1 MTSLYKIAE
10 KCILIVPK
18 IPIQALLSSVVDVYA
33 SMAKKE
39 WYENKADGVSEV
51 DGTFIYTF
59 GKSSPLVPEVDTD
72 TDLYYITIPSS
83 YLRLPHEMGIN
94 SVSFMKEQN
103 YPFVRITST
112 GLWNNLKANVF
123 KQTYMVEGN
132 RLYFPKMTSVNK
144 GNILLKMAI
153 ALDTADVDQQL
164 NIPPNM
170 VDEIVNIV
178 VAKYQPKEPKT
189 PENLM

>member
-18 IPIQALLSSVVDVYA
+18 VPIQALLSSVVDVYA

-59 GKSSPLVPEVDTD
+59 GKSSPLVPEVDVD
-72 TDLYYITIPSS
+72 TDLYYITIPSA

-94 SVSFMKEQN
+94 NVSFMKEQN

>member
-10 KCILIVPK
+10 KCLLIVPK
-18 IPIQALLSSVVDVYA
+18 VPVQALLSSVIDVYA
-33 SMAKKE
+33 SLAKKE

-51 DGTFIYTF
+51 DGNFLYTF
-59 GKSSPLVPEVDTD
+59 GKSSPLVPEVDSD
-72 TDLYYITIPSS
+72 TELYYITIPSA

-94 SVSFMKEQN
+94 TVSFMKEQN
-103 YPFVRITST
+103 YPFVRVASM

>member
-18 IPIQALLSSVVDVYA
+18 VPIQALLSSVVDVYA

-112 GLWNNLKANVF
+112 GLWNNLKSNVF

>member
-18 IPIQALLSSVVDVYA
+18 VPIQALLSSVVDVYA

-94 SVSFMKEQN
+94 NVSFMKEQN

>member
-1 MTSLYKIAE
+1 MASLYKIAE

-18 IPIQALLSSVVDVYA
+18 VPIQALLSSVVDVYA
-33 SMAKKE
+33 SMSKKE

-103 YPFVRITST
+103 
-112 GLWNNLKANVF
+112 
-123 KQTYMVEGN
+123 
-132 RLYFPKMTSVNK
+132 
-144 GNILLKMAI
+144 
-153 ALDTADVDQQL
+153 
-164 NIPPNM
+164 
-170 VDEIVNIV
+170 
-178 VAKYQPKEPKT
+178 
-189 PENLM
+189 

>member
-1 MTSLYKIAE
+1 MTTLYKIAE
-10 KCILIVPK
+10 KCLLIVPK
-18 IPIQALLSSVVDVYA
+18 VPIQALLSSVVDVYA
-33 SMAKKE
+33 SAAKRE
-39 WYENKADGVSEV
+39 WYENKNDGIAEV
-51 DGTFIYTF
+51 DGTFLYTF
-59 GKSSPLVPEVDTD
+59 GKSTPLVPDIDLSTD
-72 TDLYYITIPSS
+72 QYYIVIPSA

-132 RLYFPKMTSVNK
+132 KIYFPKMTSVNK

-170 VDEIVNIV
+170 VDEIVNVV

>member
-18 IPIQALLSSVVDVYA
+18 VPIQALLSSVVDVYA
-33 SMAKKE
+33 SMSKKE

-59 GKSSPLVPEVDTD
+59 GKSSPLVQEVDTD
-72 TDLYYITIPSS
+72 KDLYYITIPSS

-112 GLWNNLKANVF
+112 GLWNNLKSNVF

>member
-10 KCILIVPK
+10 KCLLIVPK
-18 IPIQALLSSVVDVYA
+18 VPVQALLSSVVDVYA
-33 SMAKKE
+33 SLAKKE

-51 DGTFIYTF
+51 DGNFLYTF
-59 GKSSPLVPEVDTD
+59 GKSSPLVPEVDSD
-72 TDLYYITIPSS
+72 TELYYITIPSA

-94 SVSFMKEQN
+94 TVSFMKEQN
-103 YPFVRITST
+103 YPFVRVASM

-178 VAKYQPKEPKT
+178 VSKYQPKEPKT

>member
-18 IPIQALLSSVVDVYA
+18 VPIQALLSSVVDVYA

-103 YPFVRITST
+103 YPFVRVTST

>member
-18 IPIQALLSSVVDVYA
+18 VPIQALLSSVVDVYA

-94 SVSFMKEQN
+94 NVSFMKEQN
-103 YPFVRITST
+103 FPFVRITST
-112 GLWNNLKANVF
+112 GLWNNLKSNVF

-178 VAKYQPKEPKT
+178 VAKYQPKKPKT

>member
-10 KCILIVPK
+10 KCLLIVPK
-18 IPIQALLSSVVDVYA
+18 VPVQALLSSVIDVYA
-33 SMAKKE
+33 SLAKKE

-51 DGTFIYTF
+51 DGNFLYTF

-72 TDLYYITIPSS
+72 TELYYITIPSA

-94 SVSFMKEQN
+94 TVSFMKEQN
-103 YPFVRITST
+103 YPFVRVASM

>member
-18 IPIQALLSSVVDVYA
+18 VPIQALLSSVVDVYA

-59 GKSSPLVPEVDTD
+59 GKSSPLVPEVDAD

-94 SVSFMKEQN
+94 NVSFMKEQN
-103 YPFVRITST
+103 FPFVRITST
-112 GLWNNLKANVF
+112 GLWNNLKSNVF